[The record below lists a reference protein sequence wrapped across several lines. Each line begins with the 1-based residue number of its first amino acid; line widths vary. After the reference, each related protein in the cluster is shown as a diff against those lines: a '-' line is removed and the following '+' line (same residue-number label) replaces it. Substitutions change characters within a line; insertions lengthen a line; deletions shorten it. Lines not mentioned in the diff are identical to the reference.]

1 MFLRAHA
8 ISYVSLAA
16 DPNPINFNAQCRCG
30 WDRSPNGDFSTKTT
44 MNIHSTFSSIIQ
56 NTGIAATELQPR
68 TFREEINDLR
78 PSASWSLSDENAM
91 ALKLC

>member
-16 DPNPINFNAQCRCG
+16 DPNPSILM
-30 WDRSPNGDFSTKTT
+30 PNVDVVGIGPQMAIFLQKLPC
-44 MNIHSTFSSIIQ
+44 TFTSIIR

-68 TFREEINDLR
+68 TFGEEINDLR
-78 PSASWSLSDENAM
+78 PAAAGLSDENEM
-91 ALKLC
+91 ALK